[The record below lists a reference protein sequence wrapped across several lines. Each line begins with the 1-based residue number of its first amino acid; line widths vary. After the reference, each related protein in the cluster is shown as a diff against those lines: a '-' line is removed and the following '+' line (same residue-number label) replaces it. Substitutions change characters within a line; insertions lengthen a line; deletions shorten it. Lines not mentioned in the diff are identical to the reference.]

1 MQGIRKNTLE
11 KTSPFEFFWK
21 NFEFNFLFHPRYWNF
36 KIHISNCFTDS
47 RSYSFKEFKFSF
59 LFIHCYFPHSL
70 VRKHE
75 LGVRTSL
82 LDWHS
87 APPQKS

>member
-1 MQGIRKNTLE
+1 MNTLE
-11 KTSPFEFFWK
+11 GSSQMGFLWK
-21 NFEFNFLFHPRYWNF
+21 NFEFNFLFHPRHWGIN
-36 KIHISNCFTDS
+36 ISNKLTDS
-47 RSYSFKEFKFSF
+47 RSYSFKEFKLSF

-82 LDWHS
+82 LDWHRT
-87 APPQKS
+87 PLQKS